1 MSVNRLGRGLEA
13 LIRPE
18 PEQKKKNTQKKKS
31 KPGVSQIPVKD
42 IFSNPNQ
49 PRRDFKSGALEEL
62 IASIKEKGII
72 TPVTVRNIDTGF
84 ELIAGERRWR
94 AAKKLRL
101 KSIPAYIIT
110 VADAAEVMELALIEN
125 IQREDLNPLEEAE
138 GYAVLNSQHNLSH
151 EAIAKA
157 VGKKRVTISNALRLL
172 KLPPDIRKSLRNG
185 NISGGHGRAILQAK
199 TNQSMQRIWKKIL
212 NENLSVRAAESL
224 VKESTVKVKVR
235 SKKKNTPAHIRAIEN
250 QLISALG
257 TKVKVKPSKKGGSI
271 EIVYFS
277 KDDLERLLDL
287 LNFLD

>member
-1 MSVNRLGRGLEA
+1 VSVNRLGRGLEA

-49 PRRDFKSGALEEL
+49 PRRDFKPGALEEL

>member
-1 MSVNRLGRGLEA
+1 VSVNRLGRGLEA

-287 LNFLD
+287 LNSLD

>member
-250 QLISALG
+250 QLISTLG

-287 LNFLD
+287 LNSLD